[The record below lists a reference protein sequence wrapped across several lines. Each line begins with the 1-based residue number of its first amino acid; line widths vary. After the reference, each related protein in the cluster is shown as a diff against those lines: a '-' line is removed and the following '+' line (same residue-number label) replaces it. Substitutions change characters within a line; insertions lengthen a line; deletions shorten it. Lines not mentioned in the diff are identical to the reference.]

1 GPVGNTEPNNDPQIT
16 SDGGGDTAAVSVAE
30 NSTAV
35 TTVTATDP
43 DADNATLTY
52 SLSGGADQGRFI
64 IDGATGA
71 LSFLVAP
78 NFEAPADADG
88 DNVYE
93 IEVTV
98 TDDHGGTDTQTISV
112 SISDVTGGGDTT
124 PANQAPVITSDGG
137 GATATVDVLENSS
150 AVTTVVATDQDG
162 QTVSYTIVGGADA
175 DKFNIDSAS
184 GALSFN
190 VAPNFEAP
198 SDRDG
203 NNIFEVIV
211 QASDSQTPTAAFDT
225 QTITVNVLDDPTVG
239 DPVTTNQNPT
249 INSSPVVS
257 VEENTLLATTVT
269 AIEPD
274 GQDVS
279 FSLTGGVDQ
288 AKFTI
293 DADTGALSFLVAPNF
308 EAPADA
314 DGDNVYEVEVTVSD
328 GYGGTDIQAITITVT
343 DVVGSGDTTPD
354 NRLPVFSNTDTI
366 SVPENTTS
374 VMTVAASDP
383 DGQDVSYAIIGGSD
397 AGLFNIDADTG
408 ALNFLVA
415 PNFEAPADVGED
427 NVYELTVEVTDASGG
442 TATQNITITVTDVIV
457 GDPST
462 GNQAPVIGSGNSFNI
477 DENLTDVG
485 SVVASDPDGHGIL
498 YSISGGADAALF
510 QIDNATGALSFL
522 VAPDYENPTDLGDT
536 AGNNTYVVE
545 VTVSDNYS
553 TPLTATQTITV
564 TVNDTNVGAGPVGNT
579 EPNNAPLITSDGGGD
594 TAAVSVAENSTA
606 VTTVTAADPDADNV
620 TLTYSLSGGADQGR
634 FTIDGATGALS
645 FLVAPNFEAPA
656 DADGDNVYEI
666 EVTVTDD
673 HGGTDTQTISVSV
686 SDVTGGGD
694 TTPGNRLPL
703 FSSGTTASVPENT
716 TAVMTVAASDPDG
729 QAVSYAIVGGADA
742 ASFQIDSATGALI
755 FVAAPDFEAPTDVN
769 GDNDY
774 EVTVSATD
782 TSGGSQS
789 QSLVVTVTD
798 VAVGAGPVGD
808 TEPNNEPQITS
819 DGGGDTAAVSVAE
832 NSTAVTTVT
841 ATDPDADN
849 VTLTYSLS
857 GGADQG
863 RFIIDGA
870 TGALSFLVAPNFE
883 APADADGD
891 NVYEIEVTVTDDHGG
906 TDIQTISVTVT
917 DVTVGDPN
925 TGNQAPVINSGNS
938 FNIDEN
944 LTDVGSVVASDPDG
958 HGMVYSIS
966 GGADAA
972 LFRIDNTTGAL
983 SFLVAPD
990 YENPTDLGDTAGNN
1004 TYVVEVTVSDNYST
1018 PLTATQTITVTVN
1031 DVIVGAGPVGNLEP
1045 NNTPVITS
1053 DGGGDTATITVAEHT
1068 TAVTTVTATDPDT
1081 DNTAL
1086 TYSIIGGVDAQRFV
1100 IDANTGLLSFLV
1112 GPDYEAPADA
1122 NDDNSYQ
1129 VRVSVADD
1137 NGGTDIQALTINVT
1151 DVVVGDPSTENDA
1164 PVFTSS
1170 ATVSVQENN
1179 LTATTVTAADPDG
1192 HALSY
1197 SIVGGADVESF
1208 TIDPDTGVLN
1218 FHVAPNFEAPADSN
1232 LDGIY
1237 TLTVQVDDAHG
1248 GVTTQNLTITIT
1260 NDLTGADPSTTNQA
1274 PIFTSAADRVV
1285 PENSTSVGAVT
1296 ASDPDG
1302 QRITFSIA
1310 GGVDAGSFT
1319 IDPTTGALEFI
1330 TTPNFEAP
1338 HDAEA
1343 DNVYEL
1349 MVTATD
1355 AGGAS
1360 ATQNMLITVSDVNE
1374 FVNQPPAATGEAP
1387 VFTSEAIRVVQENSV
1402 GLGAVTAS
1410 DPDGDQITY
1419 TIAGGAD
1426 AASFSIDPI
1435 TGTLQFIAAPDF
1447 ESPHDVDANNVYELI
1462 VSATNERG
1470 DQSSQSL
1477 LITVTNVDESTNQ
1490 EPVITSVDS
1499 FLVPEN
1505 T

>member
-1 GPVGNTEPNNDPQIT
+1 
-16 SDGGGDTAAVSVAE
+16 
-30 NSTAV
+30 
-35 TTVTATDP
+35 
-43 DADNATLTY
+43 
-52 SLSGGADQGRFI
+52 
-64 IDGATGA
+64 
-71 LSFLVAP
+71 
-78 NFEAPADADG
+78 
-88 DNVYE
+88 
-93 IEVTV
+93 
-98 TDDHGGTDTQTISV
+98 
-112 SISDVTGGGDTT
+112 
-124 PANQAPVITSDGG
+124 
-137 GATATVDVLENSS
+137 
-150 AVTTVVATDQDG
+150 
-162 QTVSYTIVGGADA
+162 
-175 DKFNIDSAS
+175 
-184 GALSFN
+184 
-190 VAPNFEAP
+190 
-198 SDRDG
+198 
-203 NNIFEVIV
+203 
-211 QASDSQTPTAAFDT
+211 
-225 QTITVNVLDDPTVG
+225 
-239 DPVTTNQNPT
+239 
-249 INSSPVVS
+249 
-257 VEENTLLATTVT
+257 
-269 AIEPD
+269 
-274 GQDVS
+274 
-279 FSLTGGVDQ
+279 
-288 AKFTI
+288 
-293 DADTGALSFLVAPNF
+293 
-308 EAPADA
+308 
-314 DGDNVYEVEVTVSD
+314 
-328 GYGGTDIQAITITVT
+328 
-343 DVVGSGDTTPD
+343 
-354 NRLPVFSNTDTI
+354 
-366 SVPENTTS
+366 
-374 VMTVAASDP
+374 
-383 DGQDVSYAIIGGSD
+383 
-397 AGLFNIDADTG
+397 
-408 ALNFLVA
+408 
-415 PNFEAPADVGED
+415 ED

-442 TATQNITITVTDVIV
+442 TATQNITITVTDVAV

-462 GNQAPVIGSGNSFNI
+462 GNQVPVIGSGNSFNI

-485 SVVASDPDGHGIL
+485 SVVASDPDGHGVL
-498 YSISGGADAALF
+498 YSISGGVDAALF

-564 TVNDTNVGAGPVGNT
+564 TVNDTNVGAGPIGNT
-579 EPNNAPLITSDGGGD
+579 EPNNDPQITSDGGND

-606 VTTVTAADPDADNV
+606 VTTVTAADPDADN
-620 TLTYSLSGGADQGR
+620 
-634 FTIDGATGALS
+634 
-645 FLVAPNFEAPA
+645 
-656 DADGDNVYEI
+656 
-666 EVTVTDD
+666 
-673 HGGTDTQTISVSV
+673 
-686 SDVTGGGD
+686 
-694 TTPGNRLPL
+694 
-703 FSSGTTASVPENT
+703 
-716 TAVMTVAASDPDG
+716 
-729 QAVSYAIVGGADA
+729 AI
-742 ASFQIDSATGALI
+742 
-755 FVAAPDFEAPTDVN
+755 
-769 GDNDY
+769 
-774 EVTVSATD
+774 
-782 TSGGSQS
+782 
-789 QSLVVTVTD
+789 
-798 VAVGAGPVGD
+798 
-808 TEPNNEPQITS
+808 
-819 DGGGDTAAVSVAE
+819 
-832 NSTAVTTVT
+832 
-841 ATDPDADN
+841 
-849 VTLTYSLS
+849 LTYSLS

-925 TGNQAPVINSGNS
+925 TGNQAPVISSGNS

-958 HGMVYSIS
+958 HGMLYSIS

-972 LFRIDNTTGAL
+972 LFQIDDTTGAL

-1031 DVIVGAGPVGNLEP
+1031 DINVGAGPVGNTEP
-1045 NNTPVITS
+1045 NNDPQITS

-1068 TAVTTVTATDPDT
+1068 TVVTTVTATDPDT

-1086 TYSIIGGVDAQRFV
+1086 TYSIIGGVDAQRFA

-1129 VRVSVADD
+1129 VQVSVADD

-1170 ATVSVQENN
+1170 ANVSVQENN

-1197 SIVGGADVESF
+1197 SIVGGADAESF

-1274 PIFTSAADRVV
+1274 PVFTSAADRVIQ
-1285 PENSTSVGAVT
+1285 ENSASVGAVT

-1302 QRITFSIA
+1302 QRITYSIA

-1319 IDPTTGALEFI
+1319 IDPTTGVLDFI

-1338 HDAEA
+1338 HDADA

-1419 TIAGGAD
+1419 TITGGAD
-1426 AASFSIDPI
+1426 AASFSINPI
-1435 TGTLQFIAAPDF
+1435 TGALQFIAAPDF
-1447 ESPHDVDANNVYELI
+1447 ENPHDVDANNVYELI
-1462 VSATNERG
+1462 VSATDERG

-1490 EPVITSVDS
+1490 EPVVTSVDS

-1505 T
+1505 TSTVGGISASDPDGEQISFHITGGADAASFTIDSATGVLTFNTTPNFEAPHDADGNNRYELNVTVTDASGGLVTQNLTITVSDVDESTDNQPPQPPTNNNPPLQPDGPNDNTPGSDGNDRSGDSFNNETGANEGLPGQDFEGEDGGSFLLGDYTTEGNQGFRTLVGETATDSLSPFGLLDFDFFGRGRSDIDELYTKPGEQAFRILVTEAEQPSLFVFHGMRDLVIETDAKSFHAEVPVDAFTHTDRNANVFLYASLSNGQPLPEWIGFDPVKGVFVGVIPDGVDVDVEITVTAVDGEGRTASFTFSIKSAELQQKSGFTQQLRMHSAVVTRG